1 MPRISLPTLSRHWK
15 SSKKLAMKTLPLVAG
30 ALLWCTSAT
39 AGHVTLQTTPLD
51 SLRTKAEF
59 KKAEL
64 KKSDDLV
71 ATPIKMKDIKEVK
84 PIDKELR
91 TDDGDTTIGLTPTAK
106 HPLNAESKSNA
117 EEMRQ
122 MAKRD
127 SKKPA
132 KEPVQP
138 TVSYPY
144 YPGGNIAVREF
155 VRKNKRYPQE
165 CKRERLTGRVEV
177 LISIAPD
184 GTPHS
189 ATISKSSGNVH
200 MDAEALRIAELMPK
214 WQPAAESDDPQGIDY
229 VIYVNFRPG
238 R

>member
-1 MPRISLPTLSRHWK
+1 MP
-15 SSKKLAMKTLPLVAG
+15 AMKFLPLVAV
-30 ALLWCTSAT
+30 ALLWCASAT
-39 AGHVTLQTTPLD
+39 AGQTMPQD

-59 KKAEL
+59 KKADL
-64 KKSDDLV
+64 KKSDIP
-71 ATPIKMKDIKEVK
+71 ASTPIKIKDVKEVK
-84 PIDKELR
+84 PIEKELKIDDKEAGLAPA
-91 TDDGDTTIGLTPTAK
+91 TITPLK
-106 HPLNAESKSNA
+106 AESRNSA
-117 EEMRQ
+117 EDMKQ

-127 SKKPA
+127 SKKSEKAP
-132 KEPVQP
+132 ERP

>member
-1 MPRISLPTLSRHWK
+1 
-15 SSKKLAMKTLPLVAG
+15 MKILPLVAG
-30 ALLWCTSAT
+30 LLLWCASAT
-39 AGHVTLQTTPLD
+39 AGHGNGLTVPQD
-51 SLRTKAEF
+51 SLHTRK
-59 KKAEL
+59 EL
-64 KKSDDLV
+64 KKVELKKADIPA
-71 ATPIKMKDIKEVK
+71 ATPLKMKDIKEVK
-84 PIDKELR
+84 PAGNELLIEKK
-91 TDDGDTTIGLTPTAK
+91 DGEAVLAPATKPSLKAG
-106 HPLNAESKSNA
+106 NKSSA
-117 EEMRQ
+117 EEMKEL
-122 MAKRD
+122 AKRE

-132 KEPVQP
+132 KEPVKP

-155 VRKNKRYPQE
+155 VRKNKVYPQE
-165 CKRERLTGRVEV
+165 CRRERLTGRVEV

-200 MDAEALRIAELMPK
+200 MDSEALRIAELMPQ
-214 WQPAAESDDPQGIDY
+214 WQPAPESDDPQSIDY

>member
-1 MPRISLPTLSRHWK
+1 
-15 SSKKLAMKTLPLVAG
+15 MKTLPLVAV

-39 AGHVTLQTTPLD
+39 AGHYTGETTPQD
-51 SLRTKAEF
+51 SVRTKAEF
-59 KKAEL
+59 KKADL
-64 KKSDDLV
+64 KKTGTSV
-71 ATPIKMKDIKEVK
+71 ATPIKIKDVKEVK

-91 TDDGDTTIGLTPTAK
+91 IDDKDTGEGLVPTTTAFLK
-106 HPLNAESKSNA
+106 AENRNSA
-117 EEMRQ
+117 EEMKQ
-122 MAKRD
+122 MAKRE
-127 SKKPA
+127 SKKA
-132 KEPVQP
+132 EKEHERP

-155 VRKNKRYPQE
+155 VRNNKRYPQE

-214 WQPAAESDDPQGIDY
+214 WQPAEESDDPQGIDY

>member
-1 MPRISLPTLSRHWK
+1 
-15 SSKKLAMKTLPLVAG
+15 MKTLPLVAG

-64 KKSDDLV
+64 KKSDIP
-71 ATPIKMKDIKEVK
+71 ASTPIKIKDVKEVK
-84 PIDKELR
+84 PIEKELKIDDKEAGLAPA
-91 TDDGDTTIGLTPTAK
+91 TITPLK
-106 HPLNAESKSNA
+106 AESRSSA
-117 EEMRQ
+117 EDMKQ

-127 SKKPA
+127 SKKSEKAP
-132 KEPVQP
+132 ERP

-155 VRKNKRYPQE
+155 VRENKRYPQE

-184 GTPHS
+184 GTPYN

>member
-1 MPRISLPTLSRHWK
+1 MPTLSRHWK

-51 SLRTKAEF
+51 SLHTRKEP
-59 KKAEL
+59 KKVEL
-64 KKSDDLV
+64 KKADTPA
-71 ATPIKMKDIKEVK
+71 ATPLKMKDIKEVK

-91 TDDGDTTIGLTPTAK
+91 TDDGDTAIGLTPTAK
-106 HPLNAESKSNA
+106 HPLNAESKSSA
-117 EEMRQ
+117 EEMKEL
-122 MAKRD
+122 AKRE

-155 VRKNKRYPQE
+155 VRKHKRYPQE

>member
-1 MPRISLPTLSRHWK
+1 MLPIAT
-15 SSKKLAMKTLPLVAG
+15 AM
-30 ALLWCTSAT
+30 LLWCAGAT
-39 AGHVTLQTTPLD
+39 AGNVTELAVPQD

-59 KKAEL
+59 KKTDL
-64 KKSDDLV
+64 KKTEPPI
-71 ATPIKMKDIKEVK
+71 AAPIKIKDVKEVK
-84 PIDKELR
+84 PIEKELKIDDKEAGLAPA
-91 TDDGDTTIGLTPTAK
+91 TITSLK
-106 HPLNAESKSNA
+106 AESRSSA
-117 EEMRQ
+117 EDMKQ
-122 MAKRD
+122 MAKRENKK
-127 SKKPA
+127 SEKKP
-132 KEPVQP
+132 ERP

-155 VRKNKRYPQE
+155 VRENKRYPQE

-184 GTPHS
+184 GTPYN

-214 WQPAAESDDPQGIDY
+214 WQPAEESDDPQGIDD